1 MPSVLIKNMIEKY
14 NYPVLDEENID
25 EFIKSQDECVLFFAN
40 DPTRYPESDDVAMI
54 LPELVKEYG
63 NRFSAAF
70 VEQKSERSL
79 QRRFGFARWPTLVF
93 LKKGQKLGHISKVQD
108 WNDYILKINELL
120 TSEPEPVF
128 DIPLTVKPNN

>member
-1 MPSVLIKNMIEKY
+1 MPSALIRNMIKQY
-14 NYPVLDEENID
+14 NYPVLDEETID

-40 DPTRYPESDDVAMI
+40 NPTRYPESDDVAMI

-70 VEQKSERSL
+70 VEQKSERNL

-120 TSEPEPVF
+120 TSEPKPVF
-128 DIPLTVKPNN
+128 DIPLTIRPNT